1 MDAPLAHPESAGA
14 SRFGVVVTGLGVIWF
29 LALEAVLRWPRVGVW
44 LAFGLAALLAV
55 WTGRWRTRERSRWS
69 LPLAVALI
77 TFTSLGALVFASHHL
92 AQHLMAL
99 LSAVTLTSFLD
110 QAQHEMADE
119 LRGRL
124 ASFSLT
130 VSLWFGWL
138 ALLSAGTFLSV
149 DRWWLVLGGTALTTT
164 VAVVLWLECGV
175 AGRLWRRWLPAFA
188 WLGAETTLVTWWLPT
203 SVLVGSIA
211 ATTLLSLMIQSSRHI
226 WQGAWEAG
234 RGRRYVLVGSAIML
248 LVLVTARWI

>member
-1 MDAPLAHPESAGA
+1 MDAPLPHPESAGD

-29 LALEAVLRWPRVGVW
+29 VALEAVLRWPRAGAW
-44 LAFGLAALLAV
+44 LALGLGVLLAV
-55 WTGRWRTRERSRWS
+55 WTSRWRTRERSRWS
-69 LPLAVALI
+69 LPLAVALM
-77 TFTSLGALVFASHHL
+77 TLTSLGALIFTSHHL

-124 ASFSLT
+124 ASFSLA

-149 DRWWLVLGGTALTTT
+149 DRWWLVLGGAALTTA
-164 VAVVLWLECGV
+164 VAVVLWLECGM
-175 AGRLWRRWLPAFA
+175 GSPLWRRWLPVFG
-188 WLGAETTLVTWWLPT
+188 WLGAETMLVTWWLPT
-203 SVLVGSIA
+203 SVLVGSVV
-211 ATTLLSLMIQSSRHI
+211 ATTLLSLMIQSSRHV
-226 WQGAWEAG
+226 WQGTWEPG

-248 LVLVTARWI
+248 LVMVTARWI